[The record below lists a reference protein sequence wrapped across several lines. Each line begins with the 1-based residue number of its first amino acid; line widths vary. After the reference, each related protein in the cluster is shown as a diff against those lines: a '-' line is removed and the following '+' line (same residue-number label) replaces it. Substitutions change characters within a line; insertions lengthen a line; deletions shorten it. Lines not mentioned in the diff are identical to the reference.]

1 MDVLS
6 RSKVERIRE
15 LNDNFRNSFRG
26 GKIVLTA
33 SVAELPDMVKVAALH
48 QVATFKDFNEANDPH
63 GEHDFIKFKV
73 CDRDFIFSIVYY
85 DLDMA
90 CASPDPADPSVTVR
104 LGTLMHSYDW

>member
-6 RSKVERIRE
+6 RSKIERIRE

-33 SVAELPDMVKVAALH
+33 SVAELPDMVKAAALH
-48 QVATFKDFNEANDPH
+48 QVATFKDFTEANDPH
-63 GEHDFIKFKV
+63 GEHDFLKFKV

-85 DLDMA
+85 DLQMNMA
-90 CASPDPADPSVTVR
+90 SEDPSDPDKTIRV
-104 LGTLMHSYDW
+104 G